1 MKKAGTSTQ
10 INISVTGSI
19 VGYWFFVWVLL
30 KNKNNDND
38 DNNKQQTTN
47 NNNTVSIRP
56 WLGHLVI
63 GKQPNQTAN
72 VIVLCT
78 PFQMI
83 IFPPIVQANTTTNA
97 NQTPYVLFY
106 CRDFE
111 FEDTGRLLPTFFMVH
126 ADLNLMTRGGSVAIY
141 R

>member
-19 VGYWFFVWVLL
+19 VGYWFFVWALL

-38 DNNKQQTTN
+38 DDN
-47 NNNTVSIRP
+47 NNNNNKTNTTTLLASVP
-56 WLGHLVI
+56 DLVI
-63 GKQPNQTAN
+63 WSLANNPNQTAN

-97 NQTPYVLFY
+97 NQRHPYVLF
-106 CRDFE
+106 
-111 FEDTGRLLPTFFMVH
+111 
-126 ADLNLMTRGGSVAIY
+126 
-141 R
+141 